1 MDGVFERPVRMRYS
15 IDKQETEA
23 SLLILFMMYRLE
35 FTLGKDFF
43 LLKVGVRSAARTG
56 RDVTS
61 ITSGGA
67 ILPERSLKQGS
78 ELSARASVDRAK
90 AVIH

>member
-1 MDGVFERPVRMRYS
+1 
-15 IDKQETEA
+15 
-23 SLLILFMMYRLE
+23 MMYRLE

-67 ILPERSLKQGS
+67 ILPEQSLNRKRHEGV
-78 ELSARASVDRAK
+78 EG
-90 AVIH
+90 AVLGIAV

>member
-1 MDGVFERPVRMRYS
+1 
-15 IDKQETEA
+15 
-23 SLLILFMMYRLE
+23 MMYRLE

-61 ITSGGA
+61 SGGA
-67 ILPERSLKQGS
+67 ILPEQSLKQGS
-78 ELSARASVDRAK
+78 EL
-90 AVIH
+90 